1 MDWNKSNTI
10 FIVAFI
16 ILNIFLF
23 SYSFNDIF
31 SEEYNVMSDIEFIE
45 NVENILKEK
54 NITINCD
61 LPNEMYTL
69 PILDTEYRILN
80 IDKKLLEKYL
90 GEGIEPIEDV
100 YKYSNEKG
108 ETLEIIEGK
117 KLVYTL
123 REKAEGKIAEDLK
136 ISDEI
141 NNFLKSKNIDESGF
155 IENYKN
161 FTDDSGLVVYTRYYN
176 DISVD
181 NSYMKFYIDKNG
193 VYKYETQKIIAIKE
207 ISDKVNTFTAVEN
220 LLKLLSFDDI
230 SNKEIVRIDMSYY
243 SIEDEN
249 WKVVWGINSYPTWK
263 VIFSDGTQKHLISPG
278 TYD

>member
-10 FIVAFI
+10 FIVSFI

-31 SEEYNVMSDIEFIE
+31 SEEYNVMSDIQFIE
-45 NVENILKEK
+45 DVENILKEK
-54 NITINCD
+54 NITIKCD

-90 GEGIEPIEDV
+90 GEGIEPIEDI
-100 YKYSNEKG
+100 YKYSNENG
-108 ETLEIIEGK
+108 EILEIIEGK

-136 ISDEI
+136 ISDVI

-161 FTDDSGLVVYTRYYN
+161 FTDDSGIVVYTRYYN

-193 VYKYETQKIIAIKE
+193 VYKFETQKIIAIKE
-207 ISDKVNTFTAVEN
+207 IGDKVNTFTAVEN

-230 SNKEIVRIDMSYY
+230 NNKEIVRIDMSYY

-263 VIFSDGTQKHLISPG
+263 VIFSDGTQKHLITPG